1 MSEYLFVE
9 KPFLDHLHTLGW
21 EVIDQ
26 GAHAI
31 PSDPALSMR
40 DDFRGV
46 TLRRVFCETVRGINL
61 LPDGSPWLTDAQL
74 AGLHDELTVEL
85 AGKPLIEANEIV
97 TRKLIG
103 QTRVVV
109 GRNER
114 TGEEYPEVRLVDWD
128 PAHRERN
135 RFIAI
140 NQFRVDT
147 PGRVKP
153 FIIPD
158 IVLFVNGLPWAV
170 VECKLEGSDPTGAN
184 SMDEAFSQLMRYS
197 DLRNDP
203 DARAQGLREG
213 EPRLFHANQFL
224 IRTCGERADVGS
236 ITATD
241 DKYFYPWREIWP
253 PELRSYTPPLGVERA
268 QERLVQGLLAPE
280 ILLDAVRHCVLFMS
294 GPEGVVKVIPRY
306 QQYRAMR
313 KIIDRLLGRDGTG
326 ERSGVVWHTQ
336 GSGKS
341 LTMVFTVRRMR
352 TTPGLSDYK
361 VIMVNDRVDLE
372 DQLEVTAQLTG
383 EPVHRLEYGGDE
395 MRRAL
400 GSDTSDL
407 NMVMVHKFQERDEPL
422 RLPAGKVLTFPARRR
437 KPDGARLR
445 DEIIADLER
454 QPMAAEADAL
464 KEYGAFEAINRSEK
478 IALFIDE
485 AHRTQ
490 SSELGD
496 NLFAGFPNASRVAFS
511 GTPLIT
517 EHHGARRTVVRF
529 GSYIDRYKLLDSV
542 GDGVT
547 LPIQYTGKT
556 AHTAIPSR
564 NQFERR
570 FEDLFA
576 DRTPQELSAIKRRYG
591 TFGDILEAERRIEAI
606 AEDIVEHYITHIL
619 PDGFKAQV
627 VASSQLAA
635 VRYRRFIDRA
645 LKKWLA
651 AARALPD
658 GERDDSLIAK
668 VAFVN
673 SAAVISGEGVNEPAV
688 ITAARKHAKEVNA
701 VENFKK
707 PFDTGD
713 PAAGK
718 PPKPETGLGFLV
730 VCDMLLTG
738 FDAPVEQVMYLD
750 KKLREHGLLQ
760 AIARVNRVHAGKARG
775 YIVDYIGIA
784 NHLSQALQIYAGDDE
799 AIQDVMGTMTDV
811 NGEIPVLEGRYR
823 RIVQFFSDLRVT
835 EIEGYLRQTIPD
847 VAHTYAVLEQAVE
860 ALENVRPRAEFDTLL
875 DFFLQSLNIVLPH
888 PAADD
893 YKIPAKRLG
902 FLARR
907 VRDRYQDT
915 SVGNLAKAGA
925 KVRQLI
931 NEHLVSQGIDPK
943 IPPLDL
949 LDPDFMAKVSA
960 GEHPRAKASEM
971 EHAIRQHCKI
981 KFNQDPV
988 FYGKLVEKLEAL
1000 IKRYEDDWDALYQA
1014 MLDLQAE
1021 AATGRRAEATP
1032 GVSVEQQPYHDLLA
1046 QLAFGGS
1053 APAGEQEKLVAL
1065 TAEVYRIIGSHTGIV
1080 SFWENRFRVS
1090 RLRGDLSRAVLYS
1103 GIEAMVAGHEKIVAE
1118 LVTLARNRGR

>member
-9 KPFLDHLHTLGW
+9 KPLLDHLRALGW

-31 PSDPALSMR
+31 PSDPAASLR
-40 DDFRGV
+40 DDFREV

-74 AGLHDELTVEL
+74 ASLHDELTVEVT
-85 AGKPLIEANEIV
+85 GKPLIEANQVV

-109 GRNER
+109 GCNER
-114 TGEEYPEVRLVDWD
+114 TGEEYPEVRLVDW
-128 PAHRERN
+128 AHPERN

-158 IVLFVNGLPWAV
+158 IVLFVNGLPWSV

-184 SMDEAFSQLMRYS
+184 SMAEAFRQLMRYS
-197 DLRNDP
+197 DLRDDP
-203 DARAQGLREG
+203 DARSQGLREG
-213 EPRLFHANQFL
+213 EPRLFHANQLL

-241 DKYFYPWREIWP
+241 DEYFYPWQEIWP
-253 PELRSYTPPLGVERA
+253 PELRDYTPPLGVERP

-280 ILLDAVRHCVLFMS
+280 TLLDVVRHCVLFMQVAGS
-294 GPEGVVKVIPRY
+294 TVKVIPRY

-341 LTMVFTVRRMR
+341 LTMVFAVRRMR

-361 VIMVNDRVDLE
+361 VIMVNDRIDLE
-372 DQLEVTAQLTG
+372 KHLKETAELTG
-383 EPVHRLEYGGDE
+383 EPVRRIKFGGDA
-395 MRRAL
+395 MRRYL
-400 GSDTSDL
+400 STDTSDL
-407 NMVMVHKFQERDEPL
+407 NMVMVHKFQEEDEPL
-422 RLPAGKVLTFPARRR
+422 PLPEPSRVLPLDGKSAGQKEGMAYTFPQPAHELRRVAEE
-437 KPDGARLR
+437 PLR
-445 DEIIADLER
+445 
-454 QPMAAEADAL
+454 
-464 KEYGAFEAINRSEK
+464 EYKAFEVINRSAR

-517 EHHGARRTVVRF
+517 ERHGERRTVVRF

-542 GDGVT
+542 TDGVT

-564 NQFERR
+564 VQFERK

-576 DRTPQELSAIKRRYG
+576 DRTPADLATIKRKYG

-606 AEDIVEHYITHIL
+606 AADIVEHYITHIL

-635 VRYRRFIDRA
+635 VRYRRYIDLA
-645 LKKWLA
+645 IAAWLEQ
-651 AARALPD
+651 ARGLPD
-658 GERDDSLIAK
+658 GERDDDLIAK
-668 VAFVN
+668 VAFVT
-673 SAAVISGEGVNEPAV
+673 SAVVISGEGVNESAV
-688 ITAARKHAKEVNA
+688 ITAARRHAREVNA
-701 VENFKK
+701 VENFKQ
-707 PFDTGD
+707 PFDYGD
-713 PAAGK
+713 AAAGK
-718 PPKPETGLGFLV
+718 PSKPETGLGILV

-750 KKLREHGLLQ
+750 RKLREHGLLQ
-760 AIARVNRVHAGKARG
+760 AIARVNRVYAGKDRG

-799 AIQDVMGTMTDV
+799 ALQDVMRTMTDI

-823 RIVQFFSDLRVT
+823 RIVQFFGDLGVP
-835 EIEGYLRQTIPD
+835 EIDGYLRQTIAD
-847 VAHTYAVLEQAVE
+847 IAHTYAVLEQAVDT
-860 ALENVRPRAEFDTLL
+860 LEDVRPRAEFDTLL

-907 VRDRYQDT
+907 ARDRYQDT

-949 LDPDFMAKVSA
+949 LDPDFMAKVQA
-960 GEHPRAKASEM
+960 HERPRAKASEM
-971 EHAIRQHCKI
+971 EHAIRRHCKI

-1000 IKRYEDDWDALYQA
+1000 IQRYENDWDALYQA
-1014 MLDLQAE
+1014 LLDLQAE

-1032 GVSVEQQPYHDLLA
+1032 GVPAEQQPYYDLLA
-1046 QLAFGGS
+1046 QLAFSDGV
-1053 APAGEQEKLVAL
+1053 PEDDRVKFKAL
-1065 TAEVYRIIGSHTGIV
+1065 TAEVCRIIGGYTGIV
-1080 SFWENRFRVS
+1080 SFWENRFQVG
-1090 RLRGDLSRAVLYS
+1090 RLRGDLSQAVLYS
-1103 GIEAMVAGHEKIVAE
+1103 GIEAMYAGYENIVAE

>member
-1 MSEYLFVE
+1 MTEYLFVE
-9 KPFLDHLHTLGW
+9 RPFLDHLRSLGW

-31 PSDPALSMR
+31 PSDPAASLR
-40 DDFRGV
+40 DDFREV

-61 LPDGSPWLTDAQL
+61 LPDGTPWLTDSQL
-74 AGLHDELTVEL
+74 ASLHDELTVEVT
-85 AGKPLIEANEIV
+85 GKPLIEANQVV

-114 TGEEYPEVRLVDWD
+114 TGEEYPEVRLVDW
-128 PAHRERN
+128 AHPERN

-184 SMDEAFSQLMRYS
+184 SMDEAFRQLMRYS
-197 DLRNDP
+197 DLRDDP

-213 EPRLFHANQFL
+213 EPRLFHANQLL

-241 DKYFYPWREIWP
+241 DEYFYPWQEIWP

-280 ILLDAVRHCVLFMS
+280 ILLDVVRHCVLFMQVAGS
-294 GPEGVVKVIPRY
+294 TVKVIPRY

-313 KIIDRLLGRDGTG
+313 KIIERLLGRDGTG

-352 TTPGLSDYK
+352 TTPGLSDTK
-361 VIMVNDRVDLE
+361 VIMVNDRIDLE
-372 DQLEVTAQLTG
+372 EQLTETAQLAG
-383 EPVHRLEYGGDE
+383 EPVHIVAFGGEE
-395 MRRAL
+395 MRRQL
-400 GSDTSDL
+400 STTTSDL
-407 NMVMVHKFQERDEPL
+407 NMVMVHKFQERDEFLPDTARMLPPGSNPTTDTPESAAYSFPRSAQVLRRVAEEPL
-422 RLPAGKVLTFPARRR
+422 REY
-437 KPDGARLR
+437 KPFGVV
-445 DEIIADLER
+445 
-454 QPMAAEADAL
+454 
-464 KEYGAFEAINRSEK
+464 NRSEK

-517 EHHGARRTVVRF
+517 ERHGERRTVVRF
-529 GSYIDRYKLLDSV
+529 GSYIDRYKLMDSV
-542 GDGVT
+542 ADGVT

-556 AHTAIPSR
+556 AHTAILSR

-576 DRTPQELSAIKRRYG
+576 DRTPEEISAIKRKYG

-635 VRYRRFIDRA
+635 VRYRRYIDQALAGWLERA
-645 LKKWLA
+645 
-651 AARALPD
+651 RVLPD
-658 GERDDSLIAK
+658 GARDDDLIAK
-668 VAFVN
+668 VAFVA
-673 SAAVISGEGVNEPAV
+673 SAVVISGEGVNESAV
-688 ITAARKHAKEVNA
+688 ITAARRHAKEVNA

-713 PAAGK
+713 VAASK
-718 PPKPETGLGFLV
+718 PPKPETGLGILV

-760 AIARVNRVHAGKARG
+760 AIARVNRVHAGKDRG

-799 AIQDVMGTMTDV
+799 AIQDVLRTMTDI

-823 RIVQFFSDLRVT
+823 RIVQFFGDLGVT
-835 EIEGYLRQTIPD
+835 EIEGYLRQTLTDP
-847 VAHTYAVLEQAVE
+847 VRTYAVLEQTVE
-860 ALENVRPRAEFDTLL
+860 ALEDVRPRAEFDTLL
-875 DFFLQSLNIVLPH
+875 GFFLQSMNIVLPH

-949 LDPDFMAKVSA
+949 LDPDFMAKVQA
-960 GEHPRAKASEM
+960 HERPRAAASEM
-971 EHAIRQHCKI
+971 EHAIRRHCKI

-1000 IKRYEDDWDALYQA
+1000 IKRYEDDWDALYEA

-1021 AATGRRAEATP
+1021 AATGRRAETTP
-1032 GVSVEQQPYHDLLA
+1032 GVPVEQQPYYDLLA
-1046 QLAFGGS
+1046 QLAFGDGV
-1053 APAGEQEKLVAL
+1053 PDDDREKLVAL
-1065 TAEVYRIIGSHTGIV
+1065 TAEVCRIIGGYTGIV
-1080 SFWENRFRVS
+1080 NFWENRFQVG
-1090 RLRGDLSRAVLYS
+1090 RLRGDLSQAVLYS
-1103 GIEAMVAGHEKIVAE
+1103 GIEAMYAGYEKIVAE
-1118 LVTLARNRGR
+1118 LVTLARHRGR

>member
-1 MSEYLFVE
+1 MSEYLFIE
-9 KPFLDHLHTLGW
+9 KPFLDQLRALGW

-31 PSDPALSMR
+31 PGDPAASLR
-40 DDFRGV
+40 DGFREV

-74 AGLHDELTVEL
+74 AALHDELTVEVT
-85 AGKPLIEANEIV
+85 GKPLIEANQVV
-97 TRKLIG
+97 TKKLIG

-135 RFIAI
+135 RFIAV

-170 VECKLEGSDPTGAN
+170 IECKLEGSDPTGAN
-184 SMDEAFSQLMRYS
+184 SMDEAFRQLMRYS
-197 DLRNDP
+197 DLRDDP
-203 DARAQGLREG
+203 DARSQGLREG
-213 EPRLFHANQFL
+213 EPRLFHANQLL

-241 DKYFYPWREIWP
+241 DEYFYPWQEIWP
-253 PELRSYTPPLGVERA
+253 PELRDYTPPLGVERP

-280 ILLDAVRHCVLFMS
+280 ILLDVVRHCVLFMQIAGS
-294 GPEGVVKVIPRY
+294 TVKVIPRY

-313 KIIDRLLGRDGTG
+313 KIIERLLGRDGTG

-352 TTPGLSDYK
+352 TTSGLSDYK
-361 VIMVNDRVDLE
+361 VIMVNDRIDLE
-372 DQLEVTAQLTG
+372 KQLKETAELTG
-383 EPVHRLEYGGDE
+383 EPVRRIKFGGDA
-395 MRRAL
+395 MRRYL
-400 GSDTSDL
+400 STDTSDL
-407 NMVMVHKFQERDEPL
+407 NMVMVHKFQEEDEPL
-422 RLPAGKVLTFPARRR
+422 LLPGTEGAAGKLLPFPVRQPQTEGEQLRYEIVEDLKRLPR
-437 KPDGARLR
+437 
-445 DEIIADLER
+445 
-454 QPMAAEADAL
+454 AAEGEPL
-464 KEYGAFEAINRSEK
+464 KAYKAFEVINRSAK

-490 SSELGD
+490 SSDLGD

-517 EHHGARRTVVRF
+517 ERHGEKRTVVRF
-529 GSYIDRYKLLDSV
+529 GSYIDRYKLMDSV
-542 GDGVT
+542 TDKVT
-547 LPIQYTGKT
+547 LRIQYTGKT

-564 NQFERR
+564 NQFERK

-576 DRTPQELSAIKRRYG
+576 DRTPAELAAIKRKYG

-606 AEDIVEHYITHIL
+606 AADIVEHYITHIL

-635 VRYRRFIDRA
+635 VRYRRYIDQTLVA
-645 LKKWLA
+645 WLER
-651 AARALPD
+651 ARALPD
-658 GERDDSLIAK
+658 GQRDDDLIAK
-668 VAFVN
+668 VAFVT
-673 SAAVISGEGVNEPAV
+673 SAVVISGEGVNEAAV
-688 ITAARKHAKEVNA
+688 ITAARRHAREVNA

-707 PFDTGD
+707 PFEYGD

-718 PPKPETGLGFLV
+718 PAKPETGLGILV

-750 KKLREHGLLQ
+750 RKLREHGLLQ
-760 AIARVNRVHAGKARG
+760 AIARVNRVYAGKERG

-799 AIQDVMGTMTDV
+799 AIQDVMQTMTDI
-811 NGEIPVLEGRYR
+811 NGEMPVLEGRYR
-823 RIVQFFSDLRVT
+823 RIVQFFGDLGVT
-835 EIEGYLRQTIPD
+835 EIDGYLRQTVADI
-847 VAHTYAVLEQAVE
+847 AHTYTVLEQAVD
-860 ALENVRPRAEFDTLL
+860 ALEDVRPRAEFDTLL
-875 DFFLQSLNIVLPH
+875 DLFLQSLNIVLPH

-915 SVGNLAKAGA
+915 GVGNLAKAGA

-949 LDPDFMAKVSA
+949 LDPDFMAKVQA
-960 GEHPRAKASEM
+960 HERPRAKASEM
-971 EHAIRQHCKI
+971 EHAIRRHCKI

-1000 IKRYEDDWDALYQA
+1000 IQRYEDDWDALYQA
-1014 MLDLQAE
+1014 LLDLQAE

-1032 GVSVEQQPYHDLLA
+1032 GVPAEQQPYYDLLA
-1046 QLAFGGS
+1046 QLAFGD
-1053 APAGEQEKLVAL
+1053 AVPDDEREKLVAL
-1065 TAEVYRIIGSHTGIV
+1065 TAEVCHIIGSYTGIV
-1080 SFWENRFRVS
+1080 SFWENRFQVG
-1090 RLRGDLSRAVLYS
+1090 RLRGDLSQAVLYS
-1103 GIEAMVAGHEKIVAE
+1103 GIEACTP
-1118 LVTLARNRGR
+1118 VTRRPWPSW